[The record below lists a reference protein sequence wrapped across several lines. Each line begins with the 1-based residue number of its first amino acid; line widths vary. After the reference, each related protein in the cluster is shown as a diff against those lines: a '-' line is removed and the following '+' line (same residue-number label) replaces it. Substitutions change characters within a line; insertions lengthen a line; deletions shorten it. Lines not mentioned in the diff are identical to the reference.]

1 MNDAK
6 EEIRDRLNI
15 EDVVGEYV
23 ELKRAGRNFK
33 ALSPFSNE
41 KTPSFIV
48 SPDKRIWHD
57 FSSGKG
63 GDVFSFVME
72 MEGVDFKEAL
82 KILARKAGVELK
94 LFSSANSQKLAK
106 RKAREQEMYTLVTK
120 YYQAILA
127 KNPHALE
134 YAKTKRRLTD
144 ATLKAFAIGYAP
156 NHKRALLDFLL
167 KRGYKLPEIA
177 EAGLLNQYKTDLF
190 RARLM
195 IPLSDAMGQ
204 TIGFTGRGLEADAV
218 PKYLNT
224 PATLLYDKSRHVFGL
239 FQAKEAIRKLNQ
251 VVIVEGNM
259 DVISSHQAG
268 VKQVV
273 ATAGT
278 AMTEQHL
285 KILARYT
292 SDIRLAFDAD
302 NAGINATERAIVLAQ
317 TANVDI
323 KIISL
328 IGEAKD
334 PDELIQQDVALW
346 QEAIDQAEPAVDW
359 LMRVYQ
365 TKFDLSQSAAK
376 RDYSR
381 KILTTITQLTDP
393 VEKESYLQK
402 LADIVEISLEAIKS
416 QLEDLNKPEPKKP
429 LKSKKPSLDSTTDEF
444 KYQDD
449 LLAMC
454 LVSKE
459 ARRALASLD
468 ARAIVDFKDKPR
480 QQLASLLI
488 KAGDDFSK
496 DQLGGLQGLT
506 IYGKVL
512 TLKTEERYLLW
523 SKTEVEREARRLI
536 EQSRAD
542 FQKNVTEQLTDQ
554 LRQAE
559 YDGDEAR
566 AMAIRAELNQLIK
579 GDKK

>member
-1 MNDAK
+1 M
-6 EEIRDRLNI
+6 IRRPPRSTLFP
-15 EDVVGEYV
+15 YTT
-23 ELKRAGRNFK
+23 LFRSR
-33 ALSPFSNE
+33 S
-41 KTPSFIV
+41 
-48 SPDKRIWHD
+48 
-57 FSSGKG
+57 
-63 GDVFSFVME
+63 
-72 MEGVDFKEAL
+72 GVDFKEVI
-82 KILARKAGVELK
+82 KILARKAGIELQV
-94 LFSSANSQKLAK
+94 FSSASSQQLAK

-134 YAKTKRRLTD
+134 YAKTKRHLTD
-144 ATLKAFAIGYAP
+144 ETLKTFAIGYAP

-177 EAGLLNQYKTDLF
+177 TAGLLNQYKTDLF

-204 TIGFTGRGLEADAV
+204 TIGFTGRGLEADTI

-239 FQAKEAIRKLNQ
+239 FQAKEAIRKLDQ
-251 VVIVEGNM
+251 AVIVEGNM

-302 NAGINATERAIVLAQ
+302 NAGINATERAISLAQ
-317 TANVDI
+317 TVNVDI

-328 IGEAKD
+328 VGDAKD

-346 QEAIDQAEPAVDW
+346 QQSIDQAEPAVDW

-365 TKFDLSQSAAK
+365 TKFDLSQTTAK
-376 RDYSR
+376 RDYNR
-381 KILTTITQLTDP
+381 KILTTITQLSDP

-402 LADIVEISLEAIKS
+402 LADIVEISLDAIKS
-416 QLEDLNKPEPKKP
+416 QLTDLNKPQPKKAFKPKKP
-429 LKSKKPSLDSTTDEF
+429 SADSAVDEF

-454 LVSKE
+454 LISKE
-459 ARRALASLD
+459 ARRLLANLD
-468 ARAIVDFKDKPR
+468 ARAIIDFKDKPR
-480 QQLASLLI
+480 QQLAKLLVQ
-488 KAGDDFSK
+488 AGDDFTK
-496 DQLGGLQGLT
+496 DQLGGLQDLT

-536 EQSRAD
+536 NQSKAD
-542 FQKNVTEQLTDQ
+542 FQKNVTEQLTNQ

-559 YDGDEAR
+559 YDGDESR
-566 AMAIRAELNQLIK
+566 ATAIRAELNQLIK